1 MTVPAKIVAIN
12 GSERDGNTAD
22 VLRYAAAIA
31 EKRGAVLEAIDL
43 RTINMLRCGPC
54 GNCNDR
60 VIRCEQTDDVPG
72 VVDKMIAADG
82 IIFAAPVHGF
92 GTASLMQTFIERA
105 GVGYLR
111 FDRPLSNKVAGV
123 ISVARRYSAGEV
135 WAQLT
140 VNALL
145 NRMIIVGSGFPSE
158 VHALH
163 LGDAQQDEEGLTN
176 VGRMVERMIDMID
189 LLNEHRR
196 LTGRQ
201 ELLAVGD
208 RNERVGLPLNNLEE
222 HL

>member
-1 MTVPAKIVAIN
+1 MTAAPKILAIN

-22 VLRYAAAIA
+22 VLRYAAAHA
-31 EKRGAVLEAIDL
+31 RTLGVEFEVVDL
-43 RTINMLRCGPC
+43 RDIRMERCGPC
-54 GNCNDR
+54 GDCNDR
-60 VIRCEQTDDVPG
+60 TVVCGVGDDIPS
-72 VVDKMIAADG
+72 VVRRMIEADG
-82 IIFAAPVHGF
+82 IVFAAPVHGF

-145 NRMIIVGSGFPSE
+145 NRMILVGSGFPAT

-163 LGDAQQDEEGLTN
+163 RGDAAKDEEGLRN
-176 VGRMVERMIDMID
+176 VERLVDRMSDMIR
-189 LLNEHRR
+189 LLREHRE
-196 LTGRQ
+196 LTGRDA
-201 ELLAVGD
+201 LAGGD
-208 RNERVGLPLNNLEE
+208 RNERVGLPLNELVSAV
-222 HL
+222 

>member
-1 MTVPAKIVAIN
+1 MTRAPSIVAIN

-22 VLRYAAAIA
+22 VLRYAASVA
-31 EKRGAVLEAIDL
+31 EKNGASLEAIDL
-43 RTINMLRCGPC
+43 RNINMLRCGPC

-111 FDRPLSNKVAGV
+111 FDRPLANKVAGI
-123 ISVARRYSAGEV
+123 ISVARRYSGGEV

-145 NRMIIVGSGFPSE
+145 NRMIIIGSGFPSE

-163 LGDAQQDEEGLTN
+163 RGDALKDDEGLTN
-176 VGRMVERMIDMID
+176 VGRMVERMIDMITV
-189 LLNEHRR
+189 LNEHRE
-196 LTGRQ
+196 LTGR
-201 ELLAVGD
+201 EVLAIGV
-208 RNERVGLPLNNLEE
+208 RNERVGLPLNELEE

>member
-1 MTVPAKIVAIN
+1 MKAAPRILAIN

-22 VLRYAAAIA
+22 VLRHAAAHA
-31 EKRGAVLEAIDL
+31 AGRGVEFEVVDL
-43 RTINMLRCGPC
+43 RHIRMERCGPC
-54 GNCNDR
+54 GDCNDR
-60 VIRCEQTDDVPG
+60 TVVCSVGDDIPA

-82 IIFAAPVHGF
+82 IVFAAPVHGF

-145 NRMIIVGSGFPSE
+145 NRMILVGSGFPAT

-163 LGDAQQDEEGLTN
+163 RGDALEDFEGLKN
-176 VGRMVERMIDMID
+176 VERLIDRMAD
-189 LLNEHRR
+189 MMTLLREHRE
-196 LTGRQ
+196 LTGRDA
-201 ELLAVGD
+201 LAAGD
-208 RNERVGLPLNNLEE
+208 VNERVGLPLNELAGVE
-222 HL
+222 